1 MYGNMDIPRLKP
13 LAVFTGGQQNWDFLL
28 VEHFGQDGA
37 GLDVWQ
43 RTEVGLCGL
52 RCGFLRN
59 RDWICCGP
67 SASGQSAL

>member
-1 MYGNMDIPRLKP
+1 MKDFGKCMENMDIPRLKP

-37 GLDVWQ
+37 GLDVRQ

-52 RCGFLRN
+52 PLR
-59 RDWICCGP
+59 IF
-67 SASGQSAL
+67 AE